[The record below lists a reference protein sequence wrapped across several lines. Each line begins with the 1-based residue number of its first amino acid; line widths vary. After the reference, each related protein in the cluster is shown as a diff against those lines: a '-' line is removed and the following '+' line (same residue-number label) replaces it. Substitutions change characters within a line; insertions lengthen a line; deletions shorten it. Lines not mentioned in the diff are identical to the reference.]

1 MTQDP
6 STHGV
11 PPADATAEPSSRATG
26 AAGATDERPR
36 PVPTAPASRPAGRP
50 ADHGVGDLEGLDD
63 LPVAE
68 HVERFTRVHDA
79 LRARLDGTPEPDP
92 GDGRHDGGPD
102 TGPQR

>member
-11 PPADATAEPSSRATG
+11 PPADATAEPSERATD
-26 AAGATDERPR
+26 APDATDERPR
-36 PVPTAPASRPAGRP
+36 PVPTPPTIPSTGLSTSA
-50 ADHGVGDLEGLDD
+50 GVGDLEGLDE

-79 LRARLDGTPEPDP
+79 LRARLDG
-92 GDGRHDGGPD
+92 GPD
-102 TGPQR
+102 AGPQR